1 MTPMRITIAV
11 GIALVV
17 ATASLSAA
25 NVTALISAA
34 AQAPLQELK
43 PAYAKAGAVDIT
55 FDSTPNITKRLASG
69 AMPDVLIAQPST
81 IGEMIKAGRAIAS
94 TRTVVGRSGIGVAI
108 GKGWKGGTGERGGTG
123 APDVSSAQAL
133 KALIL
138 SADSVVYS
146 RGASGALVENMFKKL
161 GVGDQVK
168 RKLTVLDR
176 GAEIMQRM
184 GESGHGN
191 QIGFT
196 MTSEIKLG
204 ESGGGR
210 LAGPL
215 PAALQAYTPYEAI
228 VMSSAKMPGAAKAF
242 IAAITT
248 PAAHKTFAAAGW
260 N

>member
-1 MTPMRITIAV
+1 MRNTLAV
-11 GIALVV
+11 LLCALA
-17 ATASLSAA
+17 ATSLPLSAA
-25 NVTALISAA
+25 DLTALISAA
-34 AQAPLQELK
+34 AQAPVQELK
-43 PAYAKAGAVDIT
+43 PAYTKAGAVDIT

-69 AMPDVLIAQPST
+69 EKPDVLVAQPFT
-81 IGEMIKAGRAIAS
+81 IDEMIKAGRAIAS

-108 GKGWKGGTGERGGTG
+108 GKGWTGEKGGTL
-123 APDVSSAQAL
+123 PDVSSAEAL
-133 KALIL
+133 KKLIL

-146 RGASGALVENMFKKL
+146 RGASGALVENMFRKL
-161 GVGDQVK
+161 GVADQIKSKV
-168 RKLTVLDR
+168 TVLDR

-184 GESGHGN
+184 GETGHGN

-204 ESGGGR
+204 ESAGGR

-215 PAALQAYTPYEAI
+215 PAAVQAYTNYDAV
-228 VMSSAKMPGAAKAF
+228 VMSSAKSPDAAKAF

-248 PAAHKTFAAAGW
+248 PAAHKVFAAAGW